1 MRITEGL
8 LREIV
13 RKELLKNTDAS
24 EEQHLN
30 EILKAITGAFKEM
43 FSGLAQ
49 ILGSA
54 FTDAK
59 TSKYDASKYGIKHST
74 GKSIESLEPKKNAYD
89 QVYVLSQTL
98 WHVGAGVDLALQ
110 SAKYAKDWQSDMEIP
125 TDEAGQEK
133 FASDVTQVT
142 EYVAD
147 AAGSLAGYLAQSK
160 SNRLEEIGMAIDPGE
175 KMTDAIE
182 SMAAAITELESV
194 DPRSE
199 FEKII
204 QSGAVQ
210 KVIKGDDQDAAS
222 EMQSLINET
231 KTISYANIGLLG
243 ELKETL
249 DEVYQNAK
257 LVEQANEQLAADT
270 GEKVEDSE
278 LVDHVVFSRSMITE
292 NRVRLI
298 IRRRI
303 LDYYRGM
310 V

>member
-1 MRITEGL
+1 
-8 LREIV
+8 
-13 RKELLKNTDAS
+13 
-24 EEQHLN
+24 
-30 EILKAITGAFKEM
+30 
-43 FSGLAQ
+43 
-49 ILGSA
+49 
-54 FTDAK
+54 
-59 TSKYDASKYGIKHST
+59 
-74 GKSIESLEPKKNAYD
+74 
-89 QVYVLSQTL
+89 
-98 WHVGAGVDLALQ
+98 
-110 SAKYAKDWQSDMEIP
+110 MEIP

>member
-1 MRITEGL
+1 MGL
-8 LREIV
+8 
-13 RKELLKNTDAS
+13 S
-24 EEQHLN
+24 
-30 EILKAITGAFKEM
+30 IL
-43 FSGLAQ
+43 
-49 ILGSA
+49 
-54 FTDAK
+54 
-59 TSKYDASKYGIKHST
+59 
-74 GKSIESLEPKKNAYD
+74 ESLEPKKNAYD